1 MGEASNTTPV
11 LVLSLVKSVGARTE
25 RIHHAVSNVV
35 HLYDKMF
42 G

>member
-1 MGEASNTTPV
+1 MGEASNTSPV
-11 LVLSLVKSVGARTE
+11 LIVSLVKSVAARTE